1 MPIGLLAHTC
11 SNFPVTLPTGAV
23 YAPSDLDDSLVNQQ
37 LAVFGS
43 FGVDSLKVTQWVNA
57 SELVEFDSCFNL
69 VFLVLWRTPT
79 GKITGGGN
87 AQQKEDIVCFQDLHI
102 FWREVGAVDRL
113 PLHIGVAF
121 SFSRC

>member
-1 MPIGLLAHTC
+1 MPLGLLAHTG
-11 SNFPVTLPTGAV
+11 SNFTVTLPTGEV

-69 VFLVLWRTPT
+69 VFLVLWRTPARKVT
-79 GKITGGGN
+79 GPGN
-87 AQQKEDIVCFQDLHI
+87 A
-102 FWREVGAVDRL
+102 
-113 PLHIGVAF
+113 
-121 SFSRC
+121 